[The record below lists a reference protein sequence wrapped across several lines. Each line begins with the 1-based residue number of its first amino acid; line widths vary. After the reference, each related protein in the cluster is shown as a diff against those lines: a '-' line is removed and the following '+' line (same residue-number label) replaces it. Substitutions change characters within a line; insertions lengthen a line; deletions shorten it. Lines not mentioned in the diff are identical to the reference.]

1 MTPGTSGPAR
11 RMIGPPFM
19 RWIVR
24 SSIKFRFLVIAVGA
38 VLMAVGF
45 GQAQSSA
52 VDVFPEFAPPTVE
65 IQTECVGLSPAEV
78 EQVVT
83 TPLEQVLSGLP
94 GLKVMRSSSIEQLS
108 DIVMIFEQGTDVLR
122 ARELVQE
129 KLSQVRPTLP
139 NWAAPPA
146 ILPPKSTTSRIVEI
160 GISSKTV
167 SAIDMSVIAENK
179 IRSRLLRVPGVAN
192 VSIWGQR
199 RNLIQVQVDPAQ
211 LHERGVTLN
220 QVVDVSSNAL
230 DNGVLRFQPSGST
243 GTGGFLDAANQRLQ
257 VEHTVPIVTPEQLA
271 DTVVEVRDGKSL
283 KIGDISN
290 VVVDHQQLIGDAVI
304 NGGPGLMLIV
314 DKFPWGNTKEVTQ
327 GVDAAL
333 AEMTPG
339 LPGLDIDATIFR
351 PATFIDEAISN
362 LTSSIVLGSLL
373 VLLILALFL
382 FEWRSALISIITIP
396 ISLMASLLVLYARH
410 VTINTMILAGLVIA
424 LGAIVDDAIV
434 DIENIVR
441 RLRQHRLAGSK
452 QSTASIIIDASI
464 EVRSAVVYASFIEV
478 VALAPILFLQG
489 LTGSFFRPLAISY
502 ALAVLV
508 SLVVAMVL
516 TPALAMILMRT
527 APLERRESPVAR
539 VLRAGYGRVL
549 GGILRRPL
557 PALLV
562 GLVLIGTGAAALPRM
577 GEELFPTF
585 KERDFLINWVAT
597 PGTSVAESA
606 RVISRGA
613 TELQA
618 IPGIRNFGA
627 HIGRAIQGEE
637 IAGVNF
643 GEDWVSIEPDVDYQ
657 KTLDS
662 ISEVAA
668 GYPGIYTN
676 VQTYLRERI
685 SEVIT
690 GDAAPIVVRIFGP
703 DLTTLRSTA
712 EAISEVVADVK
723 GTRASEVEFQQQIP
737 QIQVEVDLSAA
748 ERYGLKPGDVR
759 RAAAMLIGG
768 EEVGSVFKNDQLYDV
783 FVWSKP
789 EVRANAD
796 SVKNLLLDTPSGGQV
811 RLSDVAGVKVTN
823 APNVVRHEGGFRR
836 IDVGTSVQGRDLGA
850 VAREI
855 EEKIADFPMPAGY
868 HAEVIGEY
876 QERQSAQSRLLGFAL
891 AATIG
896 VLLLLRVSFRS
907 WRLAWLSFLTLP
919 IALVGGE
926 LSVLMFAGG
935 TISLGA
941 LVGFFAVLGIVA
953 RNGIMLITHYQH
965 LEEVEGETFGPALVI
980 RGARERLAPILMT
993 GLATATALIPLVVKG
1008 NIAGQEIEYPL
1019 ALVILGGLLTSALLN
1034 LFILPTLYLK
1044 FAKPR
1049 SRLRDMPAYAGIGP
1063 VGNGH
1068 TSSGAPMHTE
1078 S

>member
-1 MTPGTSGPAR
+1 MPPPATPPPRKT
-11 RMIGPPFM
+11 IGPPFM
-19 RWIVR
+19 RWIVG
-24 SSIKFRFLVIAVGA
+24 SSIRFRFLVLAVGA
-38 VLMAVGF
+38 VLMVVGF
-45 GQAQSSA
+45 GQVRSSA

-83 TPLEQVLSGLP
+83 TPLEQVLAGVP
-94 GLKVMRSSSIEQLS
+94 GLDVMRSSSIEQLS
-108 DIVMIFEQGTDVLR
+108 DIVMIFKPGTDVLH

-129 KLSQVRPTLP
+129 KLAQVRPTLP

-146 ILPPKSTTSRIVEI
+146 ILPPKSSTSRILEI
-160 GISSKTV
+160 GITSKTV

-179 IRSRLLRVPGVAN
+179 IRGRLLRVPGVAN

-199 RNLIQVQVDPAQ
+199 RNLIQVQVDPQQ
-211 LHERGVTLN
+211 LHDKGVTLD
-220 QVVDVSSNAL
+220 QIVDTSSNAL

-243 GTGGFLDAANQRLQ
+243 GTGGFLDVSNQRLQ
-257 VEHTVPIVTPEQLA
+257 VEHKTPIVTPEELA
-271 DTVVEVRDGKSL
+271 NTVLDVRNGQPL
-283 KIGDISN
+283 KIGDVSS

-314 DKFPWGNTKEVTQ
+314 DKFPWGNTKEVTA

-333 AEMTPG
+333 AEMAPG
-339 LPGLDIDATIFR
+339 LPGLEIDPTIFR
-351 PATFIDEAISN
+351 PATFIDDAIHN

-373 VLLILALFL
+373 VLLTIALFL
-382 FEWRSALISIITIP
+382 FEWRSALISIVTIP
-396 ISLMASLLVLYARH
+396 ISLMACLLVLYAWD

-424 LGAIVDDAIV
+424 LGAIIIDAII

-441 RLRQHRLAGSK
+441 RLRQHRLAGS
-452 QSTASIIIDASI
+452 QESTASIILDASV

-478 VALAPILFLQG
+478 VALAPILFLHG
-489 LTGSFFRPLAISY
+489 LTGSFFRPLAIAY

-508 SLVVAMVL
+508 SLVVALVL
-516 TPALAMILMRT
+516 TPALAMILLRK
-527 APLERRESPVAR
+527 APLERRGSPITR
-539 VLRAGYGRVL
+539 VLQAGYGALLARVV
-549 GGILRRPL
+549 RRPL
-557 PALLV
+557 PAFLV
-562 GLVLIGTGAAALPRM
+562 GLVIVGAGAAGLPRT

-585 KERDFLINWVAT
+585 KERNFLIHWIST
-597 PGTSVAESA
+597 PGTSVAEET
-606 RVISRGA
+606 RIVTRGA
-613 TELQA
+613 QEMQQ
-618 IPGIRNFGA
+618 IPGVRNFGS

-637 IAGVNF
+637 VVGVNF
-643 GEDWVSIEPDVDYQ
+643 GEDWVSIDPKVDYQ
-657 KTLDS
+657 ETFDAVG
-662 ISEVAA
+662 EVAA
-668 GYPGIYTN
+668 GYPGLYTD

-690 GDAAPIVVRIFGP
+690 GDTTAIVVRIYGP
-703 DLTTLRSTA
+703 DLTRLR
-712 EAISEVVADVK
+712 EIADSVGEILGDVP
-723 GTRASEVEFQQQIP
+723 GTKDPEVEFQQQIP
-737 QIQVEVDLSAA
+737 QIQIEVDLAAA

-789 EVRANAD
+789 EIRTTPD

-811 RLSDVAGVKVTN
+811 RMSDVAQVRVTN
-823 APNVVRHEGGFRR
+823 APNVVRHENGFRR
-836 IDVGTSVQGRDLGA
+836 IDVGTNVEGRDLGA

-855 EEKIADFPMPAGY
+855 EQDIKSFPMPEGY

-876 QERQSAQSRLLGFAL
+876 QERQSAQHRLFGFAI

-896 VLLLLRVSFRS
+896 VLVLLRISFRS

-926 LSVLMFAGG
+926 LAVLMWAGG

-965 LEEVEGETFGPALVI
+965 LEEFEGEPFGPALVI
-980 RGARERLAPILMT
+980 RGAKERLAPVLMT
-993 GLATATALIPLVVKG
+993 GLATATALLPLVIKG
-1008 NIAGQEIEYPL
+1008 NVAGQEIEYPL

-1049 SRLRDMPAYAGIGP
+1049 SNLRGLRGFPGIGHS
-1063 VGNGH
+1063 GDGQ
-1068 TSSGAPMHTE
+1068 TQSGAPLHTE